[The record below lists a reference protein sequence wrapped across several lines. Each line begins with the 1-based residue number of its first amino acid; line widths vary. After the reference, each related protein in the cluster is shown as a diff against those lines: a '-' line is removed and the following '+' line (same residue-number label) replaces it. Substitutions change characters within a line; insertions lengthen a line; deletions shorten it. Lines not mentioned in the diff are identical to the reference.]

1 MLIAGAGMFGV
12 LLFLNFYMQQNL
24 GFSPVRTGLAFLPM
38 VALTMAGNNVSAM
51 VLMPR
56 TGPRPL
62 VAAGMLLA
70 GGGGAWLTQL
80 GAHSGYATG
89 ILPAVLLVGAGLGL
103 IFAPVVTTG
112 TSAVPPADTGVAS
125 ATVNAGNQL
134 GGSIGTSLLNT
145 IFAGAITAYV
155 AAHAGPATF
164 TARPAPAL
172 ITAAQLHAY
181 HTRVLVGRRHLR
193 RRRRHRRRSSC
204 APARCPSQPVHL
216 TGAAQPGRAG
226 APAGGRAQPGELRA
240 RTCRAHDRT
249 GGAAP
254 LRPACAPAPAGGHR
268 HRRPEAIDSASR
280 PASPRSRTPA
290 AVVVQRAPDSMEGRD
305 DDQPGDPCL
314 ADSPHSRRQSC
325 R

>member
-1 MLIAGAGMFGV
+1 MFCIVYGFSNAASHSWGTASTWAFLAAGAVLLTAFGAWQARAPQPLLPLRIVADRNRAGAYLSMLIAGAGMFGV

-24 GFSPVRTGLAFLPM
+24 AFSPVRTGLAFLPM
-38 VALTMAGNNVSAM
+38 VALTMAGNNISAM

-70 GGGGAWLTQL
+70 GGGGLWLTQL
-80 GAHSGYATG
+80 GAHSGYATC

-145 IFAGAITAYV
+145 IFAGAITAYI
-155 AAHAGPATF
+155 AAHTGPATF
-164 TARPAPAL
+164 TRGRPAPAL

-181 HTRVLVGRRHLR
+181 HTVFWWAAAIYAGGAVIAAVLLR
-193 RRRRHRRRSSC
+193 SGPLPIAAHSSDHSG
-204 APARCPSQPVHL
+204 AGW
-216 TGAAQPGRAG
+216 GAAGPDGERPAAGGPG
-226 APAGGRAQPGELRA
+226 APDREPRAAWENPGADLPRA
-240 RTCRAHDRT
+240 
-249 GGAAP
+249 
-254 LRPACAPAPAGGHR
+254 
-268 HRRPEAIDSASR
+268 
-280 PASPRSRTPA
+280 
-290 AVVVQRAPDSMEGRD
+290 
-305 DDQPGDPCL
+305 
-314 ADSPHSRRQSC
+314 
-325 R
+325 